1 MAVEYK
7 LTLQL
12 PKTDFPMKADLPI
25 REPKLLEKWKAED
38 LYHQIL
44 ERRKNGKPFIL
55 HDGPP
60 FANGDAHM
68 GHALN
73 MTLKD
78 MVLKSKNMAGY
89 RVPFIPGWDCHGLP
103 IEHKVMKELGD
114 LAKDPVTIRQNCEA
128 YARKYIEIQRNQFER
143 LGVLG
148 EWQKPYLTM
157 DPSYEAD
164 VLRTLATI
172 VEKGWIYQA
181 LRPVYWSTG
190 CQTALAEAEIE
201 YSPKMDLSVFAKFS
215 VLESS
220 LSKLGVSSSVSI
232 LIWTTTPWTLPA
244 NLGVAAGAGIA
255 YGLYQQNGEHFLAAT
270 ALAASLPGF
279 AAGEPIQVLKGIDLE
294 GIEYQHPFLNRQ
306 GKVYTADFVTTETGT
321 GFVHIAPG
329 HGRDDYQLGQRV
341 GLQTLSP
348 VDDRGCLTEE
358 CGVADLVGKY
368 VFKANPMVRD
378 LLRNEGKLWAEQEFS
393 HDYPHCWRSKTPI
406 IFRSVSQWFI
416 DVNGFRAE
424 ALDEIKNVTWVP
436 TWGENRIRGAVE
448 SRPDW
453 CISRQRTWGVPL
465 PVFYDDRGTAVL
477 TAGQVR
483 QVADIVEEK
492 GTDWWF
498 KTEAEEIA
506 KTLGLPAG
514 LRKGLDTIDVWIDS
528 GASHAAVVKRRL
540 SFPADLYLE
549 GSDQHR
555 GWFQSSLLTSV
566 AVWGTAPYK
575 QVLTNGFVVDMD
587 GKKLSKSD
595 AYKKPTDLLSFVN
608 KFGADILRLWVSSQD
623 YRDDVPFSEEIFTRV
638 TDSYRTVRNTVRI
651 LLGNLSGFNPEKG
664 VDRSEWSEIDLYV
677 EAQLQ
682 DLIRTVLG
690 AYESYEFHA
699 VYHAV
704 IRFCSV
710 DLSAFYVD
718 VLKDRM
724 YCDAVSG
731 KRRLAAQTVMYRVLE
746 SLVRIIAPIMPYTAE
761 ETWLMMG
768 KKESIHLQLF
778 PEAGEGAA
786 HYRDRWDRLIQ
797 VRSLVNEHLEKARQQ
812 KLIGKSLEAQVTLRG
827 STFQENDRELL
838 QEIFIVSQV
847 RLESAPTLSV
857 EVSPAGGLKCVRC
870 WKFGEEN
877 GKHAEHPELC
887 PRCTEAV
894 LALNPDS

>member
-12 PKTDFPMKADLPI
+12 PKTDFPMKADLPT

-44 ERRKNGKPFIL
+44 ERRKNGKTFIL

-89 RVPFIPGWDCHGLP
+89 KAPFIPGWDCHGLP

-114 LAKDPVTIRQNCEA
+114 QAKDPVTIRQNCEA
-128 YARKYIEIQRNQFER
+128 YARKYIDIQRNQFER
-143 LGVLG
+143 LGVFG

-164 VLRTLATI
+164 VLRTLAGI
-172 VEKGWIYQA
+172 VEKGWVYQA

-215 VLESS
+215 VLDAS
-220 LSKLGVSSSVSI
+220 LLKLGVSTPVSI

-244 NLGVAAGAGIA
+244 NLGVAAGAGIS

-270 ALAASLPGF
+270 ALAGKLPGF
-279 AAGEPIQVLKGIDLE
+279 AAGEPIQIFKGTDLE

-306 GKVYTADFVTTETGT
+306 GKVYTADFVTTDTGT

-368 VFKANPMVRD
+368 VFKANPIVRD
-378 LLRNEGKLWAEQEFS
+378 LLRDQGKLWAEQEFS

-416 DVNGFRAE
+416 DVNGFRTE
-424 ALDEIKNVTWVP
+424 ALEEIKTVAWVP

-477 TAGQVR
+477 TADQVR
-483 QVADIVEEK
+483 KVADIVEEK

-528 GASHAAVVKRRL
+528 GASHTAVVKRRL

-566 AVWGTAPYK
+566 AVCGKAPYK

-595 AYKKPTDLLSFVN
+595 GYKKPSDLLSFVN

-651 LLGNLSGFNPEKG
+651 LLGNLNGFTPEKA

-682 DLIRTVLG
+682 DLIRTVLA
-690 AYESYEFHA
+690 AYEAYEFHA

-724 YCDAVSG
+724 YCDAVTG
-731 KRRLAAQTVMYRVLE
+731 KRRLASQTVMYQVLE
-746 SLVRIIAPIMPYTAE
+746 SLVKLIASIMPYTAE
-761 ETWLMMG
+761 ETWMMMG
-768 KKESIHLQLF
+768 NSESVHLQLF
-778 PEAGEGAA
+778 PAAGEGASK
-786 HYRDRWDRLIQ
+786 YRDRWDRLIQ
-797 VRSLVNEHLEKARQQ
+797 VRSVVNEHLEKARQQ
-812 KLIGKSLEAQVTLRG
+812 KLIGKSLEAQVILRG
-827 STFQENDRELL
+827 SGFEEIDRELL
-838 QEIFIVSQV
+838 QEIFIVSKV
-847 RLESAPTLSV
+847 KLESAESLSA
-857 EVSPAGGLKCVRC
+857 EVSPASGLKCVRC
-870 WKFGEEN
+870 WKFGEDH
-877 GKHAEHPELC
+877 GKNPDHPELC

-894 LALNPDS
+894 LSS

>member
-1 MAVEYK
+1 MSRILMAVDYK
-7 LTLQL
+7 STLQL
-12 PKTDFPMKADLPI
+12 PKTDFPMKADLPN
-25 REPKLLEKWKAED
+25 REPKLLEKWKSED

-44 ERRKNGKPFIL
+44 ERRKEGKSFIL

-78 MVLKSKNMAGY
+78 LVLKSKNMAGY
-89 RVPFIPGWDCHGLP
+89 HAPFIPGWDCHGLP

-114 LAKDPVTIRQNCEA
+114 QAKDPLTIRQNCEA
-128 YARKYIEIQRNQFER
+128 YARKYIDIQRNQFER

-157 DPSYEAD
+157 DPGYESD
-164 VLRTLATI
+164 ILRTFATI
-172 VEKGWIYQA
+172 VEKGWVYQA

-201 YSPKMDLSVFAKFS
+201 YAPKMDLSVFVRFS
-215 VLESS
+215 ILDAS
-220 LSKLGVSSSVSI
+220 LSKIGITEPVSI

-244 NLGVAAGAGIA
+244 NLGVAVGPGMS
-255 YGLYQQNGEHFLAAT
+255 YGLYRQNGESFLAST
-270 ALAASLPGF
+270 ILASKLPGF
-279 AAGEPIQVLKGIDLE
+279 EAGEPVKVFKGSELE
-294 GIEYQHPFLNRQ
+294 GIQYQHPFLDRQ
-306 GKVYTADFVTTETGT
+306 GQIYSADFVTTDAGT
-321 GFVHIAPG
+321 GFVHVAPG

-368 VFKANPMVRD
+368 VFKANPVVRD
-378 LLRNEGKLWAEQEFS
+378 ILREKGKLWADQEFS

-416 DVNGFRAE
+416 DVNAFRAE
-424 ALDEIKNVTWVP
+424 ALEEIKTVSWVP
-436 TWGENRIRGAVE
+436 AWGENRIRGAVE

-477 TAGQVR
+477 TAEQVR
-483 QVADIVEEK
+483 KVADIVEK
-492 GTDWWF
+492 NGTDWWF
-498 KTEAEEIA
+498 KTDANEIA
-506 KTLGLPAG
+506 QTLGLPLG
-514 LRKGLDTIDVWIDS
+514 LRKGLDTLDVWIDS
-528 GASHAAVVKRRL
+528 GASHTAVVKRRL

-566 AVWGTAPYK
+566 AVCGKAPYR
-575 QVLTNGFVVDMD
+575 QVLTNGFVVDVD
-587 GKKLSKSD
+587 GKKLSKS
-595 AYKKPTDLLSFVN
+595 ATYQKPTDLITFVN
-608 KFGADILRLWVSSQD
+608 KFGADILRLWVASQD

-638 TDSYRTVRNTVRI
+638 TDSYRSVRNTLRI
-651 LLGNLSGFNPEKG
+651 LLGNLAGFTPDKA
-664 VDRSEWSEIDLYV
+664 VDRSEWTEIDLYV
-677 EAQLQ
+677 DGQLQ
-682 DLIRTVLG
+682 DLIRSVR
-690 AYESYEFHA
+690 ASYESYEFHA

-704 IRFCSV
+704 NRFCSV

-724 YCDAVSG
+724 YCDSVTG
-731 KRRLAAQTVMYRVLE
+731 KRRLAAQTVMHRVVE
-746 SLVRIIAPIMPYTAE
+746 SLVKLIAPVTPFTAE
-761 ETWLMMG
+761 ETWLMLG
-768 KKESIHLQLF
+768 NSESVHLQLF

-786 HYRDRWDRLIQ
+786 QFRERWDRMIQ
-797 VRSLVNEHLEKARQQ
+797 IRSVVNEHLEKARQQ
-812 KLIGKSLEAQVTLRG
+812 KIIGKSLEAQVILKG
-827 STFQENDRELL
+827 SGLTDLDRELL
-838 QEIFIVSQV
+838 QEILIVSKV
-847 RLESAPTLSV
+847 TLESGETLSA
-857 EVSPAGGLKCVRC
+857 EVAPAQG
-870 WKFGEEN
+870 N
-877 GKHAEHPELC
+877 
-887 PRCTEAV
+887 
-894 LALNPDS
+894 ALDAQIPALPA

>member
-1 MAVEYK
+1 MAVDYK

-12 PKTDFPMKADLPI
+12 PKTDFPMKADLPT
-25 REPKLLEKWKAED
+25 REPKLLEKWKSD
-38 LYHQIL
+38 GLYPKIL
-44 ERRKNGKPFIL
+44 ERRKNGPSFIL

-89 RVPFIPGWDCHGLP
+89 HVPFIPGWDCHGLP

-114 LAKDPVTIRQNCEA
+114 QAKDPVTIRQNCEA
-128 YARKYIEIQRNQFER
+128 YARKYIDIQRNQFER
-143 LGVLG
+143 LGVFG
-148 EWQKPYLTM
+148 DWQNPYLTM
-157 DPSYEAD
+157 DPGYEAD
-164 VLRTLATI
+164 VLRTLAGI
-172 VEKGWIYQA
+172 VEKGWVYQA

-201 YSPKMDLSVFAKFS
+201 YSPKTDLSVFVRFS
-215 VLESS
+215 VLDSS
-220 LSKLGVSSSVSI
+220 FAKLGLSTPVSI

-244 NLGVAAGAGIA
+244 NLGVAAGAGIS

-279 AAGEPIQVLKGIDLE
+279 VAGEPIRIFKGVDLE
-294 GIEYQHPFLNRQ
+294 GIDYQHPFLNRQ
-306 GKVYTADFVTTETGT
+306 GKVYLADFVTTDTGT

-368 VFKANPMVRD
+368 VFKANPIVRD
-378 LLRNEGKLWAEQEFS
+378 LLRDQGKLWADQEFS

-424 ALDEIKNVTWVP
+424 ALEQIKTVTWVP

-477 TAGQVR
+477 TADQVR
-483 QVADIVEEK
+483 KVADIVEEK

-506 KTLGLPAG
+506 KILGLPTG

-528 GASHAAVVKRRL
+528 GASHTAVVKRRL

-566 AVWGTAPYK
+566 AVCGKAPYK

-595 AYKKPTDLLSFVN
+595 VYKKPTDLLSFVN

-638 TDSYRTVRNTVRI
+638 TDSYRTVRNTIRI
-651 LLGNLSGFNPEKG
+651 LLGNLSGFTPDKA
-664 VDRSEWSEIDLYV
+664 VARSEWSEIDLYV

-682 DLIRTVLG
+682 DLIRTVRA
-690 AYESYEFHA
+690 AYEAYEFHA

-710 DLSAFYVD
+710 DLSAFYID

-724 YCDAVSG
+724 YCDAVTG
-731 KRRLAAQTVMYRVLE
+731 KRRLAAQTVMYQVLE
-746 SLVRIIAPIMPYTAE
+746 SLVKIIAPIMPYTAE
-761 ETWLMMG
+761 ETWMMMG
-768 KKESIHLQLF
+768 HSESVHLQLF
-778 PEAGEGAA
+778 PQAGEGAA
-786 HYRDRWDRLIQ
+786 KYRDRWDRLIQ
-797 VRSLVNEHLEKARQQ
+797 VRTVVNEPLEKARQQ
-812 KLIGKSLEAQVTLRG
+812 KLIGKSLEAQVILRG
-827 STFQENDRELL
+827 SGFEEIDRELL
-838 QEIFIVSQV
+838 QEIFIVSKVQ
-847 RLESAPTLSV
+847 LESAESLSA
-857 EVSPAGGLKCVRC
+857 EVSPASGLKCVRC

-877 GKHAEHPELC
+877 GKHADHPELC
-887 PRCTEAV
+887 PRCTDAV
-894 LALNPDS
+894 LAC